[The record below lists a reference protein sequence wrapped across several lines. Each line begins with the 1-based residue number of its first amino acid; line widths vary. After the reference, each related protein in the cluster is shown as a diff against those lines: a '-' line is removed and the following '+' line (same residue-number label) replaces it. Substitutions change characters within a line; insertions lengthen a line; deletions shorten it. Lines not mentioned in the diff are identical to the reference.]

1 MAGVAPARAG
11 ARLTTMPYEWNAP
24 PDTAAVQIHLW
35 PYRSLPK
42 AGFVWFMGATAALLT
57 LPLISLLGTPG
68 LWALL
73 PFLLAAVGAIW
84 IALQHSYR
92 TVSEDLTLAPER
104 IILHRHAPRRP
115 DQTWEA
121 NPHWV
126 RPALHPTG
134 GPVPHY
140 LTLSGGGREVEL
152 GAFLTPAER
161 QELHGMLLKYL
172 SDLRKLPTS
181 P

>member
-1 MAGVAPARAG
+1 
-11 ARLTTMPYEWNAP
+11 MPYQWTPA
-24 PDTAAVQIHLW
+24 PDTTTASLRLW

-42 AGFVWFMGATAALLT
+42 TGFVWFIGATSALLT
-57 LPLISLLGTPG
+57 LPLISQLGTAG
-68 LWALL
+68 LWVLL
-73 PFLLAAVGAIW
+73 PFLLAAISGIW
-84 IALQHSYR
+84 VALQHSYR
-92 TVSEDLTLAPER
+92 TGAVTEELTLTR
-104 IILHRHAPRRP
+104 DLITLHRHTPRRP
-115 DQTWEA
+115 AQSWQA

-140 LTLSGGGREVEL
+140 LTLSGNGREVEL

-161 QELHGMLLKYL
+161 QELHDLLLKSL
-172 SDLRKLPTS
+172 TDLRHAPPS